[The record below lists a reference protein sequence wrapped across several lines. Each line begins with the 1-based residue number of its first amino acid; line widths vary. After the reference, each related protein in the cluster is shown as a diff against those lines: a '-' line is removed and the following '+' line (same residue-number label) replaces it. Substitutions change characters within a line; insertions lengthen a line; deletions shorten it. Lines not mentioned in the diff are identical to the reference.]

1 MPLFLALVITHLG
14 GQLSTLGRKL
24 LPIKKINNR
33 KIKYI
38 EDCGMFF
45 LFWGEKQPL
54 YCTYT
59 ESNNNHMNIKYLV
72 IFPPHQ
78 KTTIYPVNW
87 EQFFSSQSHTFVSIY
102 ILFSPVWF
110 YLYSIPCR
118 FVVYLSGYFSHY
130 HFILHLKFCICIQRR
145 INTLWS

>member
-1 MPLFLALVITHLG
+1 MPLFPALVITHLG

-72 IFPPHQ
+72 IFPHNKRLPFTLSTENNSSPP
-78 KTTIYPVNW
+78 KVILLFPFIYYFHLYGFISIVFPAGLLSTCQV
-87 EQFFSSQSHTFVSIY
+87 TFHVI
-102 ILFSPVWF
+102 ILF
-110 YLYSIPCR
+110 
-118 FVVYLSGYFSHY
+118 
-130 HFILHLKFCICIQRR
+130 R
-145 INTLWS
+145 I